1 MHEDITEHVSHDKG
15 YNSGYEA
22 GRKRAW
28 DLMGELA
35 DYYKRQA
42 AAGHFM
48 DEEDAG
54 VAAGRYQAALYAQM
68 VIKQD
73 LVHV

>member
-1 MHEDITEHVSHDKG
+1 MHETITEHISSDSGYNKG
-15 YNSGYEA
+15 YQA
-22 GRKRAW
+22 GIKRAW

-42 AAGHFM
+42 ATDHLM